1 MIEPM
6 FKRQEH
12 KPSTHNSLW
21 FAVMDKKIIL
31 SENMEAVTT
40 QFTQWIKCSYAL
52 IRESIFQEKRFVGMS
67 QISLS
72 PPPPHPLT
80 PTCSFVKWPQS
91 SG

>member
-21 FAVMDKKIIL
+21 FAVMDKKFIL
-31 SENMEAVTT
+31 SENMEAT

-72 PPPPHPLT
+72 LPPPHPLT